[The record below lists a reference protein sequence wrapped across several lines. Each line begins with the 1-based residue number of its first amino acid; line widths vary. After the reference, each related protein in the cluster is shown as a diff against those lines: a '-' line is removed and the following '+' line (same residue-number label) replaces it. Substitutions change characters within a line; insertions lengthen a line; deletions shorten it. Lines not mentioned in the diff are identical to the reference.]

1 MSNLD
6 LADQSMH
13 RDPPVKFRIMVVDDH
28 AIVLH
33 GLTQLINNSG
43 DLEVCL
49 QAESAEAALEMLKTA
64 PLPDLV
70 VTDIS
75 LSGLSGLDLTKT
87 LTTLHRGLL
96 VLVLSM
102 HEEMVHGERAL
113 KAGAK
118 GYLTKQEA
126 TDKVVFA
133 IRRILGGEQHLS
145 QRMQSLLSQQG
156 RTKAKSG
163 VASVLSRLTDRE
175 YEIFRFIGMGMS
187 SSAIAEKLTR
197 SVKTIE
203 AHRANLKQKLGL
215 RNAIELNRFA
225 ANYADRERI

>member
-1 MSNLD
+1 M
-6 LADQSMH
+6 
-13 RDPPVKFRIMVVDDH
+13 KFRIMVVDDH

-33 GLTQLINNSG
+33 GLTQLINNSA
-43 DLEVCL
+43 DLEVTL
-49 QAESAEAALEMLKTA
+49 QAQSAEAALEIIKSN

-70 VTDIS
+70 LTDIS
-75 LSGLSGLDLTKT
+75 LPGLSGIDLTKT
-87 LTTLHRGLL
+87 LTAQFPKLP

-102 HEEMVHGERAL
+102 HEEMVHGERAFR
-113 KAGAK
+113 AGAK

-126 TDKVVFA
+126 TEKVVFA
-133 IRRILGGEQHLS
+133 IRRILGGEDYLS
-145 QRMQSLLSQQG
+145 ERMQTLLLRQV
-156 RTKAKSG
+156 RNKPKSG
-163 VASVLSRLTDRE
+163 MVSVLSSLTDRE
-175 YEIFRFIGMGMS
+175 YEIFRLIGMGMS
-187 SSAIAEKLTR
+187 SSEIADKLSR